1 MGRVT
6 EIARWAA
13 ELDAADVP
21 GDVVELCRAQ
31 RRSVLAAVAA
41 SIHDSATR
49 RVIDAVDGW
58 GGEGPAPLLLGHRTA
73 SVEDALF
80 GACACS
86 ISLDFDDYCCFGHTG
101 HSAVLVPLLLSAET
115 HSPGTE
121 QIVAQVIANEVGAR
135 LGGACLLGPLN
146 GQLWSFL
153 HAGSASLAA
162 GRLIGL
168 DGLRL
173 SHALAIAL
181 TDSPRPTVP
190 GFMAPDSKLVTAADP
205 SVAGLRAARLAAAG
219 VTGPLDVLDHPQGFL
234 EAFSFAPLRGMLDGL
249 GEAWATRTL
258 TIKPYP
264 GCAYLD
270 TTVDALLEVGPFS
283 AVSEIERVSVVAGLL
298 TCGMDAMSSRY
309 AASDPTPVTVN
320 FSVPWNVAIV
330 LLAGRLTA
338 DVVNSDWLAR
348 HRDQLSELAARV
360 RLGHDWSCTH
370 ATARA
375 FASVIPIRAVAGDV
389 GFRRLISAVGR
400 LRSEHRSIAFTPAD
414 VVALLRQR
422 AGGLGGM
429 MAGTHFLSSEAIDGF
444 QMTFPARVEVQLRD
458 GSVHRAA
465 ASQPRGGAGNTTCG
479 PVQVAQEKFEGCA
492 PLLWGAQ
499 GTRAIDRAISNDD
512 PGLLTLVSR
521 GRR

>member
-1 MGRVT
+1 MGRVE
-6 EIARWAA
+6 EIAHWAA
-13 ELDAADVP
+13 ELEP
-21 GDVVELCRAQ
+21 GDLPEDVTELCRAQ

-41 SIHDSATR
+41 SVRDSATR
-49 RVIDAVDGW
+49 RVLDAVDAW

-80 GACACS
+80 AACACS

-115 HSPGTE
+115 QSSVLE

-153 HAGSASLAA
+153 HAASAALAA
-162 GRLIGL
+162 GRLLGL
-168 DGLRL
+168 EGERL
-173 SHALAIAL
+173 GHALAIAL

-190 GFMAPDSKLVTAADP
+190 GFMAPDSKLLTAADP

-234 EAFSFAPLRGMLDGL
+234 DAFSFAPLPGMLDGL

-270 TTVDALLEVGPFS
+270 TTVDALLEIGPFTGID
-283 AVSEIERVSVVAGLL
+283 EIERVTVVAGLL

-309 AASDPTPVTVN
+309 ASIDPTPVTVN

-330 LLAGRLTA
+330 ALAGRLTA
-338 DVVNSDWLAR
+338 EEVSSDWLTS
-348 HRDQLSELAARV
+348 HRDELAELASRV
-360 RLGHDWSCTH
+360 RLRHDWSCTS

-375 FASVIPIRAVAGDV
+375 FGPVVPARAVVADV
-389 GFRRLISAVGR
+389 GIRRLITALGR
-400 LRSEHRSIAFTPAD
+400 LRSQHRPIVFTRAD
-414 VVALLRQR
+414 VLTLLRQR
-422 AGGLGGM
+422 GDGLGRA
-429 MAGTHFLSSEAIDGF
+429 MAGARFLSSEAIGGF

-458 GSVHRAA
+458 GSVRRAA
-465 ASQPRGGAGNTTCG
+465 ASQPRGGAGNPICG
-479 PVQVAQEKFEGCA
+479 PADVAREKFAGCA

-499 GTRAIDRAISNDD
+499 GTRAIDRAISDDD
-512 PGLLTLVSR
+512 PRLLTLLSHAR
-521 GRR
+521 I